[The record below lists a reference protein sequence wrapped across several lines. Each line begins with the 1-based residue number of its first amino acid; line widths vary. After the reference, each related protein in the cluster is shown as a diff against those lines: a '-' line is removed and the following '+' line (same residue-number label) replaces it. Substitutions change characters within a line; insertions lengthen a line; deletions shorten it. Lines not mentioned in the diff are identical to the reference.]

1 MLKTGLT
8 FHKESHCRIA
18 ECAAYGGICLD
29 LGEAVLNGLN
39 LKVIKKI
46 NCNGLPV
53 ISPMAC
59 QTLDDPLYI
68 VAYVRRHPPTSPAIG
83 RQSTNA
89 H

>member
-39 LKVIKKI
+39 LKVIKI
-46 NCNGLPV
+46 NKLSRLTCNFTNGLPN
-53 ISPMAC
+53 
-59 QTLDDPLYI
+59 T
-68 VAYVRRHPPTSPAIG
+68 
-83 RQSTNA
+83 
-89 H
+89 